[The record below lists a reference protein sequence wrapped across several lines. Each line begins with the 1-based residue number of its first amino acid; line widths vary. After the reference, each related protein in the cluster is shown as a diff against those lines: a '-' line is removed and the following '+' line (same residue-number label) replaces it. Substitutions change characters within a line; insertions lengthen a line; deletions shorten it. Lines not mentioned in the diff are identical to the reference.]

1 MVICYYLKEYGRIY
15 PGYEG
20 LYQVSN
26 TGQVKSL
33 NYKGTGKTKILK
45 QGTSKHGYKKV
56 VLYKNKKRKTYLVH
70 RLIAQTFIS
79 NPNNWPQVNHKDEN
93 KTNNVAW
100 NLEWCTSKYNNN
112 YGTCRERMIEK
123 QKGKYVSKET
133 KRKLSKSFKGKNRGK
148 DNVHSKPIIM
158 LTLDGEFIR
167 RFDSIADAVRFLNKN
182 NKCSG
187 NIIKSLKNANRTAYG
202 SKWKY
207 EEDCK

>member
-1 MVICYYLKEYGRIY
+1 MLLPKQVWKDI

-20 LYQVSN
+20 VYQVSN
-26 TGQVKSL
+26 TGKVRSL
-33 NYKGTGKTKILK
+33 NYRGTGKTKILK
-45 QGTSKHGYKKV
+45 QSTSKHGYKKV
-56 VLYKNKKRKTYLVH
+56 VLYKNKKGKTYLVH
-70 RLIAQTFIS
+70 RLIAQTFIP

-123 QKGKYVSKET
+123 QKDKYVSKET
-133 KRKLSKSFKGKNRGK
+133 RRKLSKSLKGKNRGK

-167 RFDSIADAVRFLNKN
+167 RWDCIADAVRFLNKN
-182 NKCSG
+182 NNCSG
-187 NIIKSLKNANRTAYG
+187 NIVKSLKNANKTAYG
-202 SKWKY
+202 YKWKY